1 MKTVIIKENGTE
13 TVSYE
18 FTETELGLLRKP
30 LPDAPCP
37 KCKDTSFC
45 CGCPEYNFY
54 KKMVQPYKDN
64 GIFDFAFALREMASL
79 KKQIRELREKYEK
92 YEKDLPPEIREFV
105 HENAREEEEETC
117 SISGIQ

>member
-1 MKTVIIKENGTE
+1 MKTIIIKENGTE

-30 LPDAPCP
+30 LPHAPCI
-37 KCKDTSFC
+37 KCKDTDSC
-45 CGCPEYNFY
+45 CGCPEYEFY
-54 KKMVQPYKDN
+54 QRITQPYKDN

-79 KKQIRELREKYEK
+79 KKQMKELREKYEK
-92 YEKDLPPEIREFV
+92 CEKDLPPEIRGFV
-105 HENAREEEEETC
+105 HENAKEEEEETC